1 MDWARVVD
9 LILVALGSGA
19 AVALINAIANR
30 RKTRA
35 EASSADAQAALALA
49 EAAKLAAETATSQV
63 DTLQR
68 SLDRA
73 LADLSDAR
81 ATIAEL
87 ELQQK
92 RNVAAIN
99 NLQLERNDWRN
110 QWLEAQRRIDYLT
123 AQRIKLNEG
132 IGKLI
137 NQLESELNV
146 KPVWRPEGTKPLSQ

>member
-87 ELQQK
+87 DL
-92 RNVAAIN
+92 AIK
-99 NLQLERNDWRN
+99 NLELERNDWRN